1 MFNLTRS
8 LDKRRFI
15 LSLQPAEIRR
25 YSRQLPILGLD
36 GQLKLKQA
44 KILCVGAGGLGS
56 PALQY
61 LSACGLGTL
70 GIIDG
75 DVVELSNL
83 QRQILFTEQD
93 VGHKKADVAAA
104 RLKAM
109 NQHCQINVDTNFLT
123 EKNATILDP
132 YDVVLDASDNY
143 KTRYLLNDRCR
154 ALKKPLVSASIYQY
168 EAQLS
173 VFNYLDG
180 PCYQCLY
187 PEPPPESL
195 SPNCTMRGVLGVL
208 PGVAGTLQATE
219 AIKIILGVTDTLSGI
234 LLSFDLLSLRFN
246 QFQIPKQRCDHHP
259 KIQFKHEEKSNVK
272 ESPSMSPIELYH
284 LLQSNPQDIQL
295 IDVREPYEREICHI
309 GGELIPLAALS
320 NAIPRF
326 NRQQAIIIYCR
337 SGVRSAQALQMFLNA
352 GFTDV
357 HHLDGGI
364 LAWQAQIDPQLTRY

>member
-109 NQHCQINVDTNFLT
+109 NQHCQINVNTNFLT

-132 YDVVLDASDNY
+132 YDVILDASDNY

-195 SPNCTMRGVLGVL
+195 SPNCTMRGV
-208 PGVAGTLQATE
+208 
-219 AIKIILGVTDTLSGI
+219 
-234 LLSFDLLSLRFN
+234 
-246 QFQIPKQRCDHHP
+246 
-259 KIQFKHEEKSNVK
+259 
-272 ESPSMSPIELYH
+272 
-284 LLQSNPQDIQL
+284 
-295 IDVREPYEREICHI
+295 
-309 GGELIPLAALS
+309 
-320 NAIPRF
+320 
-326 NRQQAIIIYCR
+326 
-337 SGVRSAQALQMFLNA
+337 
-352 GFTDV
+352 
-357 HHLDGGI
+357 
-364 LAWQAQIDPQLTRY
+364 